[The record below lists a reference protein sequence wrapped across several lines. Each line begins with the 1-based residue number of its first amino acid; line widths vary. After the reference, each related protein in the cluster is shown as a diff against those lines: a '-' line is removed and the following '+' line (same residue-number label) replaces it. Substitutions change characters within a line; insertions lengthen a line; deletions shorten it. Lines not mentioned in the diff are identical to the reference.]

1 MLQLVLGS
9 LYHFYEL
16 IFSGTPSRGFLE
28 ISKQVVKNSTVIFY
42 LENSKK
48 C

>member
-1 MLQLVLGS
+1 MLQLVLGG
-9 LYHFYEL
+9 LCHFYEL
-16 IFSGTPSRGFLE
+16 IFSGTLSRGFPE
-28 ISKQVVKNSTVIFY
+28 ISKQLVKNSTVIFY